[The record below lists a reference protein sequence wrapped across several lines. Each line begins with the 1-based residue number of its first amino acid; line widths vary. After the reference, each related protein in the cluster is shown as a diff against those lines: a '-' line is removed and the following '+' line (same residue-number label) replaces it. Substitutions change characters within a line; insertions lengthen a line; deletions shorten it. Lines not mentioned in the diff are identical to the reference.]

1 MELIKVENGYVLD
14 KVTMDEIKEIEKLSK
29 ALKERQDKVRAEL
42 QKVMEDNNIIKFES
56 DEIVVN
62 YIAQTTRESF
72 DSKQLKSDNPD
83 LYDLYVK
90 LSPVKASIK
99 IKVK

>member
-1 MELIKVENGYVLD
+1 MELIKVETGYVLD
-14 KVTMDEIKEIEKLSK
+14 KGTMDEIKEIEKLSK

-62 YIAQTTRESF
+62 YIAPTTRESF
-72 DSKQLKSDNPD
+72 DSKQLKADNPD

-90 LSPVKASIK
+90 LSPVKATIK

>member
-1 MELIKVENGYVLD
+1 MELIKVETGYVLD
-14 KVTMDEIKEIEKLSK
+14 KGTMDEIKEIEKLSK

-42 QKVMEDNNIIKFES
+42 QKVMEDNNIIKLES

-62 YIAQTTRESF
+62 YIAATTRESF
-72 DSKQLKSDNPD
+72 DSKQLKADNPD

>member
-14 KVTMDEIKEIEKLSK
+14 KGTMDEIKEIEKLSK

-62 YIAQTTRESF
+62 YIAPTTRESF
-72 DSKQLKSDNPD
+72 DSKQLKADNPD

>member
-1 MELIKVENGYVLD
+1 MELVKVENGYILD
-14 KVTMDEIKEIEKLSK
+14 KQSIEEIKEVEKLAKSLK
-29 ALKERQDKVRAEL
+29 AKQDAIKAEL
-42 QKVMEDNNIIKFES
+42 LKVMEDNNIIKFES

-62 YIAQTTRESF
+62 YIAATTRESF
-72 DSKQLKSDNPD
+72 DSKQLKADNPD

>member
-14 KVTMDEIKEIEKLSK
+14 KGTMDEIKEIEKLSK
-29 ALKERQDKVRAEL
+29 ALKERQDKVKAEL

-62 YIAQTTRESF
+62 YIAPTTRESF
-72 DSKQLKSDNPD
+72 DSKQLKADNPD

>member
-14 KVTMDEIKEIEKLSK
+14 KGTMDEIKEIEKLSK

-56 DEIVVN
+56 DEIIVN
-62 YIAQTTRESF
+62 YIAPTTRESF
-72 DSKQLKSDNPD
+72 DSKQLKADNPD

>member
-1 MELIKVENGYVLD
+1 MELIKVETGYVLD
-14 KVTMDEIKEIEKLSK
+14 KGTMDEIKEIEKLSK
-29 ALKERQDKVRAEL
+29 SLKERQDKVRAEL

-62 YIAQTTRESF
+62 YIAPTRRESF
-72 DSKQLKSDNPD
+72 DSKQLKADNPD

>member
-1 MELIKVENGYVLD
+1 MELIKVETGYVLD
-14 KVTMDEIKEIEKLSK
+14 KGTMDEIKEIEKLSK
-29 ALKERQDKVRAEL
+29 SLKERQDKVRAEL

-62 YIAQTTRESF
+62 YIAPTTRESF
-72 DSKQLKSDNPD
+72 DSKQLKADNPD

>member
-14 KVTMDEIKEIEKLSK
+14 KGTMDEIKEIEKLSK

-42 QKVMEDNNIIKFES
+42 QKAMEDNNIIKFES

-62 YIAQTTRESF
+62 YIAPTTRESF
-72 DSKQLKSDNPD
+72 DSKQLKADNPD

-90 LSPVKASIK
+90 FSPVKASIN

>member
-1 MELIKVENGYVLD
+1 MELIKVETGYVLD
-14 KVTMDEIKEIEKLSK
+14 KGTMDEIKEIEKLSK

-42 QKVMEDNNIIKFES
+42 QQVMEDNNIIKFES

-62 YIAQTTRESF
+62 YIAPTTRESF
-72 DSKQLKSDNPD
+72 DSKQLKADNPD

>member
-14 KVTMDEIKEIEKLSK
+14 KGTMDEIKEIEKLSK

-42 QKVMEDNNIIKFES
+42 QKIMEDNNIIKFES

-62 YIAQTTRESF
+62 YIAAKTRESF

>member
-14 KVTMDEIKEIEKLSK
+14 KGTMDEIKEIEKLSK

-62 YIAQTTRESF
+62 YIAPTTRESF
-72 DSKQLKSDNPD
+72 DSKQLKADNPD

-90 LSPVKASIK
+90 LSPVKGSIK

>member
-14 KVTMDEIKEIEKLSK
+14 KGTMDEIKEIEKLSK
-29 ALKERQDKVRAEL
+29 DLKERQDKVRAEL

-62 YIAQTTRESF
+62 YIAPTTRESF
-72 DSKQLKSDNPD
+72 DSKQLKADNPD

>member
-14 KVTMDEIKEIEKLSK
+14 KGTMDEIKEIEKLSK
-29 ALKERQDKVRAEL
+29 ALKVRQYKVRAEL

-62 YIAQTTRESF
+62 YIAPTTRESF
-72 DSKQLKSDNPD
+72 DSKQLKADNPD